1 MTLWHQAGLLSEQL
15 HQSPPPAEIHSELEQ
30 QIAVYKMVFV
40 AHWEGRWVRGREKW
54 KGLFSGIENTE
65 CVRNKGTM
73 LAVSYLNWGG
83 EVIGKNGKTQADWD
97 ERKRNAYCASR
108 SPKPPQ

>member
-40 AHWEGRWVRGREKW
+40 AHWEGR
-54 KGLFSGIENTE
+54 
-65 CVRNKGTM
+65 
-73 LAVSYLNWGG
+73 
-83 EVIGKNGKTQADWD
+83 
-97 ERKRNAYCASR
+97 
-108 SPKPPQ
+108 